1 MARVIR
7 VERLRLWQM
16 MSKWEYHALA
26 DDLVKL
32 PVPERILI
40 KSKYYYVPTT
50 LDEFTKTLTYG
61 QRLFLARK
69 TENDFDAM
77 IRVID
82 GYYYPL
88 VTGKKWNE
96 ENALLFGK
104 YVLTCKVFELYPVVM
119 QIVTLIEQMTDREYR
134 LLHREPS
141 KVEQAAGIEKL
152 TVFSELTSIN
162 FLADAM
168 RIPLAEVFTQPY
180 NECLVRFMLEKE
192 MNDYRDRY
200 FKLLKEESESKSK
213 SHVRS

>member
-32 PVPERILI
+32 EVPQRILI

-50 LDEFTKTLTYG
+50 LDEFCKTLTYG

-96 ENALLFGK
+96 DNALLFGK

-119 QIVTLIEQMTDREYR
+119 QIIGLIDQMTDREYR

-152 TVFSELTSIN
+152 TVFSELTSIS

-168 RIPLAEVFTQPY
+168 KIPLADVFIQPY

-192 MNDYRDRY
+192 ITDYRDRY
-200 FKLLKEESESKSK
+200 FKLMKEESESKSK